1 MTAPVSHPDSVFAVA
16 RELLAL
22 EERLARVEEER
33 TAIQAAIA
41 AAMGQLRKL
50 AVDAVR
56 PEPVAPPATPARY
69 PVSKSTALG
78 GVLLNYLGQNPDRV
92 FTSHDLARDLRSTS
106 RRVKSNIRSVLSR
119 LSRSG
124 LIERIGHGRYRAR
137 PLP

>member
-56 PEPVAPPATPARY
+56 PEAVASPAPPARY

-92 FTSHDLARDLRSTS
+92 FTSNDLARDLRSTS